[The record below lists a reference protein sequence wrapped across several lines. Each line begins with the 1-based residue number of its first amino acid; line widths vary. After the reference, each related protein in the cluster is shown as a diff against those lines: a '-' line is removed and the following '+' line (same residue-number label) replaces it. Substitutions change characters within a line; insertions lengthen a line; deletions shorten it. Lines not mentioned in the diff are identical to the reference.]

1 MLLGQFTIDVRM
13 LEVIVLAAGRGT
25 RMKSELPKVL
35 HPIGGKPMVACVL
48 DTARQLGAERIHVV
62 VGHGAS
68 QVSDAVEAPDVEIY
82 VQSEQ
87 LGTGHAALQ
96 AAPSCRADSTVLILF
111 GDVPL
116 LSADVLAD
124 VVSAAETQ
132 PTLLAATL
140 EDPMGYG
147 RVLRSGDGDFARVV
161 EQKDGLP
168 YELEVT
174 EVNTGVLAARGS
186 ELVAWLGQVK
196 NDNAQGEFY
205 LPDVLSLALQDGKKV
220 SVVVTDKSNEISGVN
235 DRAQLEA
242 LERAHQRQKADELM
256 AAGVHVMD
264 ASRLDIRGS
273 LACGTDVVL
282 DANVLVEGEVRLGN
296 NVVIEANCVLKDCV
310 IGDGTVVRAFTHIE
324 GAAVAAHCQV
334 GPYARLR
341 PGADLGDGAKV
352 GNFVEV
358 KNSRFGAGAKANHL
372 AYVGDADVG
381 AGSNIGA
388 GTITCNYDGANKH
401 RTELGDNVF
410 IGSNSTLVAPL
421 TVEND
426 GFVAAGSTVTSKV
439 GESQLA
445 VGRAKQRNIDG
456 WKRPEKPKQ

>member
-124 VVSAAETQ
+124 VVSVAETQ

-147 RVLRSGDGDFARVV
+147 RVLRSGDGDFVRVV

-168 YELEVT
+168 HELEVT

>member
-168 YELEVT
+168 HELEVT

-296 NVVIEANCVLKDCV
+296 NVLIEANCVLKDCV

>member
-13 LEVIVLAAGRGT
+13 LEVIILAAGRGT

-68 QVSDAVEAPDVEIY
+68 QVSDAVAAPDVEIY

-168 YELEVT
+168 HELEVT

-242 LERAHQRQKADELM
+242 LERAHQRQKANELM

-273 LACGTDVVL
+273 LACGSDVVL

-372 AYVGDADVG
+372 AYVGDANVG

>member
-1 MLLGQFTIDVRM
+1 MLSTQLTIDARM

-25 RMKSELPKVL
+25 RMKSDLPKVL
-35 HPIGGKPMVACVL
+35 HPIGGKPMVARVL

-68 QVSDAVEAPDVEIY
+68 QVTDAVAAPDVEIY

-168 YELEVT
+168 HELEVT

-273 LACGTDVVL
+273 LMCGSDVVL
-282 DANVLVEGEVRLGN
+282 DANVLIEGEVCLGN

-324 GAAVAAHCQV
+324 GAVVAENCQV

-341 PGADLGDGAKV
+341 PGAELGDGAKV

-358 KNSRFGAGAKANHL
+358 KNSTFGAGAKANHL
-372 AYVGDADVG
+372 AYVGDAAVG

>member
-147 RVLRSGDGDFARVV
+147 RVLRRGDGDFARVV

-168 YELEVT
+168 HELEVT

>member
-168 YELEVT
+168 HELEVT

-372 AYVGDADVG
+372 AYVGDANVG

-456 WKRPEKPKQ
+456 WKRPGKPKQ

>member
-1 MLLGQFTIDVRM
+1 MLSEQFTVNVRM

-168 YELEVT
+168 HELEVT

-273 LACGTDVVL
+273 LMCGSDVVL
-282 DANVLVEGEVRLGN
+282 DANVLIEGEVCLGN
-296 NVVIEANCVLKDCV
+296 NVVIEANCVLKDCA
-310 IGDGTVVRAFTHIE
+310 IGDGTIVRAFTHIE

-358 KNSRFGAGAKANHL
+358 KNSTFGAGAKANHL
-372 AYVGDADVG
+372 AYVGDANVG
-381 AGSNIGA
+381 SGSNIGA

-421 TVEND
+421 TVEKD

>member
-1 MLLGQFTIDVRM
+1 M

-25 RMKSELPKVL
+25 RMKSDLPKVL
-35 HPIGGKPMVACVL
+35 HPIGGKAMVACVL

-68 QVSDAVEAPDVEIY
+68 QVSDAVSAPDVEIY

-96 AAPSCRADSTVLILF
+96 AAPSCQADSKVLVLF

-116 LSADVLAD
+116 LSAGVLAD

-140 EDPMGYG
+140 EDPTGYG
-147 RVLRSGDGDFARVV
+147 RVIRSSEGSFARVV

-168 YELEVT
+168 HELEVT

-205 LPDVLSLALQDGKKV
+205 LPDVLSLALRDGKKV

-242 LERAHQRQKADELM
+242 LERVHQRQKADELM

-282 DANVLVEGEVRLGN
+282 DANVLIEGEVRLGN
-296 NVVIEANCVLKDCV
+296 HVVIEANCVLKDCV

-324 GAAVAAHCQV
+324 GAVVAAHCQV

-358 KNSRFGAGAKANHL
+358 KNSTLGAGAKANHL
-372 AYVGDADVG
+372 AYVGDATVG

-401 RTELGDNVF
+401 RTELGENVF

>member
-1 MLLGQFTIDVRM
+1 MIPRQLTTDARM

-35 HPIGGKPMVACVL
+35 HHIGGKPMVARVL

-68 QVSDAVEAPDVEIY
+68 QVSDAVAAPDVEIY

-96 AAPSCRADSTVLILF
+96 AAPSCHPDSTILILF

-116 LSADVLAD
+116 LSSGVLAD
-124 VVSAAETQ
+124 VVSASKTQ
-132 PTLLAATL
+132 PTLLAAAL
-140 EDPMGYG
+140 EDPTGYG
-147 RVLRSGDGDFARVV
+147 RVIRDTDGSFARVV

-168 YELEVT
+168 HELEVT

-196 NDNAQGEFY
+196 NNNAQGEFY

-242 LERAHQRQKADELM
+242 LERLHQRQKADELM

-282 DANVLVEGEVRLGN
+282 DANVLIEGEVRLGN
-296 NVVIEANCVLKDCV
+296 NVVVEPNCVLKDCV

-324 GAAVAAHCQV
+324 GAAVADNCQV
-334 GPYARLR
+334 GPFARLR
-341 PGADLGDGAKV
+341 PGAELGDGAKI

-358 KNSRFGAGAKANHL
+358 KNSVLGAGAKANHL
-372 AYVGDADVG
+372 AYVGDASVG

-401 RTELGDNVF
+401 KTELGENVF

-426 GFVAAGSTVTSKV
+426 GFVAAGSTVTSLV

-456 WKRPEKPKQ
+456 WKRPQKSKQ

>member
-1 MLLGQFTIDVRM
+1 MLSAQFMINFQM

-62 VGHGAS
+62 VGHGSS
-68 QVSDAVEAPDVEIY
+68 QVCDAVAAPDVEIY

-96 AAPSCRADSTVLILF
+96 AAPSCHPDSTVLILF

-116 LSADVLAD
+116 LSAGVLAD
-124 VVSAAETQ
+124 VVSAAEAQ
-132 PTLLAATL
+132 PALLAATL
-140 EDPMGYG
+140 KDPTGYG
-147 RVLRSGDGDFARVV
+147 RVIRSPDGSFVRVV

-168 YELEVT
+168 HELEVT

-273 LACGTDVVL
+273 IACGTDVVL
-282 DANVLVEGEVRLGN
+282 DANVLIEGEVRLGN
-296 NVVIEANCVLKDCV
+296 DVVIEANCVLKDCV

-358 KNSRFGAGAKANHL
+358 KNSMFGAGAKANHL
-372 AYVGDADVG
+372 AYVGDANVG

>member
-48 DTARQLGAERIHVV
+48 DTARQLGAKRIHVV

-168 YELEVT
+168 HELEVT

>member
-68 QVSDAVEAPDVEIY
+68 QVSDAVAAPDVEIY

-168 YELEVT
+168 HELEVT

-273 LACGTDVVL
+273 LMCGSDVVL
-282 DANVLVEGEVRLGN
+282 DANVLIEGEVCLGN

-358 KNSRFGAGAKANHL
+358 KNSTFGAGAKANHL
-372 AYVGDADVG
+372 AYVGDANVG
-381 AGSNIGA
+381 SGSNIGA

-421 TVEND
+421 TVEKD

>member
-48 DTARQLGAERIHVV
+48 DTARQLGAARIHVV

-68 QVSDAVEAPDVEIY
+68 QVSDAVGAPDVEIY
-82 VQSEQ
+82 IQSRQ

-96 AAPSCRADSTVLILF
+96 AAPSCHADSTVLILF

-116 LSADVLAD
+116 LSAGVLAD

-140 EDPMGYG
+140 EDPSGYG
-147 RVLRSGDGDFARVV
+147 RVIRGTDGSFTRVV

-168 YELEVT
+168 HELEVT

-186 ELVAWLGQVK
+186 ELVAWLGQLK

-264 ASRLDIRGS
+264 ASRLDVRGS
-273 LACGTDVVL
+273 LVCGTDVVL
-282 DANVLVEGEVRLGN
+282 DANVLIEGEVRLGN
-296 NVVIEANCVLKDCV
+296 DVVIEANCVLKDCV
-310 IGDGTVVRAFTHIE
+310 IGDDTIVRAFTHIE

-358 KNSRFGAGAKANHL
+358 KNSTFGAGAKANHL
-372 AYVGDADVG
+372 AYVGDANVG
-381 AGSNIGA
+381 SGSNIGA

-439 GESQLA
+439 GKSQLA
-445 VGRAKQRNIDG
+445 VGRAKQRNING
-456 WKRPEKPKQ
+456 WKRPEKPKR

>member
-168 YELEVT
+168 HELEVT

-341 PGADLGDGAKV
+341 PGADLGGGTKV

-445 VGRAKQRNIDG
+445 IGRAKQRNIDG

>member
-168 YELEVT
+168 HELEVT

-358 KNSRFGAGAKANHL
+358 KNSTFGAGAKANHL
-372 AYVGDADVG
+372 AYVGDANVG

>member
-1 MLLGQFTIDVRM
+1 MLSEQFTVNVRM

-168 YELEVT
+168 HELEVT

>member
-1 MLLGQFTIDVRM
+1 MLSTQLTIDARM

-35 HPIGGKPMVACVL
+35 HSIGGKPMVAHVL
-48 DTARQLGAERIHVV
+48 DTARELGAERIHVV

-68 QVSDAVEAPDVEIY
+68 QVADAVASPDVETY

-96 AAPSCRADSTVLILF
+96 AAPACYADSTVLILF

-116 LSADVLAD
+116 LSAGVLAD
-124 VVSAAETQ
+124 VVSAADAQ

-140 EDPMGYG
+140 EDPTGYG
-147 RVLRSGDGDFARVV
+147 RVIRNTDGSFARVV

-168 YELEVT
+168 HELEVT

-235 DRAQLEA
+235 DLAQLEA

-264 ASRLDIRGS
+264 ASRLDVRGS
-273 LACGTDVVL
+273 LVCGSDAVL
-282 DANVLVEGEVRLGN
+282 DANVLIEGEVRLGN
-296 NVVIEANCVLKDCV
+296 RVVIEANCVLKDCV

-324 GAAVAAHCQV
+324 GAVVAENCQV

-341 PGADLGDGAKV
+341 PGAELGDGAKV

-358 KNSRFGAGAKANHL
+358 KNSTFGAGAKANHL
-372 AYVGDADVG
+372 AYVGDAAVG

>member
-1 MLLGQFTIDVRM
+1 MLSTQLTIDARM

-35 HPIGGKPMVACVL
+35 HSIGGKPMVAHVL
-48 DTARQLGAERIHVV
+48 DTARELGAERIHVV

-68 QVSDAVEAPDVEIY
+68 QVADAVASPDVETY

-96 AAPSCRADSTVLILF
+96 AAPACYADSTVLILF

-116 LSADVLAD
+116 LSAGVLAD
-124 VVSAAETQ
+124 VVSAADAQ

-140 EDPMGYG
+140 EDPTGYG
-147 RVLRSGDGDFARVV
+147 RVIRNTDGSFARVV
-161 EQKDGLP
+161 EQKDGLRH
-168 YELEVT
+168 ELEVT

-264 ASRLDIRGS
+264 ASRLDVRGS
-273 LACGTDVVL
+273 LVCGSDAVL
-282 DANVLVEGEVRLGN
+282 DANVLIEGEVRLGN
-296 NVVIEANCVLKDCV
+296 RVVIEANCVLKDCV

-324 GAAVAAHCQV
+324 GAVVAENCQV

-341 PGADLGDGAKV
+341 PGAELGDGAKV

-358 KNSRFGAGAKANHL
+358 KNSTFGAGAKANHL
-372 AYVGDADVG
+372 AYVGDAAVG

>member
-68 QVSDAVEAPDVEIY
+68 QVSDAVAAPDVEIY

-168 YELEVT
+168 HELEVT

>member
-1 MLLGQFTIDVRM
+1 M

-25 RMKSELPKVL
+25 RMKSDLPKVL

-68 QVSDAVEAPDVEIY
+68 QVSDAVSAPDVEIY

-96 AAPSCRADSTVLILF
+96 AAPSCHADSTVLILF

-116 LSADVLAD
+116 LSAGVLAD

-140 EDPMGYG
+140 KDPTGYG
-147 RVLRSGDGDFARVV
+147 RVIRGSDGSFARVV

-168 YELEVT
+168 HELEVT

-205 LPDVLSLALQDGKKV
+205 LPDVLSLALRDGKKV

-242 LERAHQRQKADELM
+242 LERVHQRQKADELM

-273 LACGTDVVL
+273 LECSTDVVL
-282 DANVLVEGEVRLGN
+282 DANVLIEGEVRLGN
-296 NVVIEANCVLKDCV
+296 HVVIEANCVLKDCV

-358 KNSRFGAGAKANHL
+358 KNSRFGTGAKANHL

-456 WKRPEKPKQ
+456 WKRPEKPNQ

>member
-1 MLLGQFTIDVRM
+1 MLSEQFTVNVRM

-96 AAPSCRADSTVLILF
+96 AAPSCRAESTVLILF

-168 YELEVT
+168 HELEVT

>member
-1 MLLGQFTIDVRM
+1 MLSEQFTVNVRM

-68 QVSDAVEAPDVEIY
+68 QVSDAVAAPDVEIY

-96 AAPSCRADSTVLILF
+96 AAPSCHADSTVLVLF

-116 LSADVLAD
+116 LSAGILAD

-132 PTLLAATL
+132 PTLLAATV
-140 EDPMGYG
+140 EDPSGYG
-147 RVLRSGDGDFARVV
+147 RVIRSTDGSFARVV

-168 YELEVT
+168 HELEVT

-186 ELVAWLGQVK
+186 DLVAWLDQVT

-205 LPDVLSLALQDGKKV
+205 LPDVLSLALRDGKKV

-264 ASRLDIRGS
+264 ASRLDVRGS
-273 LACGTDVVL
+273 LVCGTDVVL
-282 DANVLVEGEVRLGN
+282 DANVLIEGEVRLGN
-296 NVVIEANCVLKDCV
+296 DVVIEANCVLIDCV
-310 IGDGTVVRAFTHIE
+310 IGDGTIVRAFTHIE

-358 KNSRFGAGAKANHL
+358 KNSTFGAGAKANHL
-372 AYVGDADVG
+372 AYVGDANVG
-381 AGSNIGA
+381 SGSNIGA

>member
-168 YELEVT
+168 HELEVT

-273 LACGTDVVL
+273 LMCGSDVVL
-282 DANVLVEGEVRLGN
+282 DANVLIEGEVCLGN

-372 AYVGDADVG
+372 AYVGDANVG
-381 AGSNIGA
+381 SGSNIGA

-421 TVEND
+421 TVEKD

>member
-1 MLLGQFTIDVRM
+1 MLSKQFTVNVRM

-68 QVSDAVEAPDVEIY
+68 QVSDAVAAPDVEIY

-116 LSADVLAD
+116 LSAGVLAD

-132 PTLLAATL
+132 PTLLAAML
-140 EDPMGYG
+140 EDPTGYG
-147 RVLRSGDGDFARVV
+147 RVIRNTDGGFARVV

-168 YELEVT
+168 QELEVT

-186 ELVAWLGQVK
+186 ELVGWLGQVK

-273 LACGTDVVL
+273 LMCGSDVVL
-282 DANVLVEGEVRLGN
+282 DANVLIEGEVCLGN

-324 GAAVAAHCQV
+324 GAAVAAHCQI

-352 GNFVEV
+352 GNFVET
-358 KNSRFGAGAKANHL
+358 KNSTLGEGSKANHFTYL
-372 AYVGDADVG
+372 GDTEVGK
-381 AGSNIGA
+381 STNIGA
-388 GTITCNYDGANKH
+388 GTITCNYDGSNKH
-401 RTELGDNVF
+401 KTSIGDESF
-410 IGSNSTLVAPL
+410 IGSNTALVAPV
-421 TVEND
+421 TIGSNAT
-426 GFVAAGSTVTSKV
+426 VAAGSVITKDVPD
-439 GESQLA
+439 GALG
-445 VGRAKQRNIDG
+445 VGRSKQDNKENWSKKKD
-456 WKRPEKPKQ
+456 

>member
-1 MLLGQFTIDVRM
+1 MLHGQFTIDVRM

-35 HPIGGKPMVACVL
+35 HPIGGKPMVVHVL

-68 QVSDAVEAPDVEIY
+68 QVSDAVAATDVEIY

-87 LGTGHAALQ
+87 LGTGHAALK
-96 AAPSCRADSTVLILF
+96 AAPSCHGDSTVLILF

-147 RVLRSGDGDFARVV
+147 RVIRSRDGSFARVV

-168 YELEVT
+168 HELEVK

-186 ELVAWLGQVK
+186 ELVRWLGHVK

-220 SVVVTDKSNEISGVN
+220 SVVVTDKSNKISGVN
-235 DRAQLEA
+235 DRIQLEA
-242 LERAHQRQKADELM
+242 LERTHQRQKADDLM
-256 AAGVHVMD
+256 AAGVHVLD

-273 LACGTDVVL
+273 LVCGTDVVL
-282 DANVLVEGEVRLGN
+282 DANVLIEGEVRLGSH
-296 NVVIEANCVLKDCV
+296 VVIETNCVLKDCV

-341 PGADLGDGAKV
+341 PGANLGDGAKV

-358 KNSRFGAGAKANHL
+358 KNSTFGAGAKANHL
-372 AYVGDADVG
+372 AYVGDANVG
-381 AGSNIGA
+381 SGSNIGA

-401 RTELGDNVF
+401 RTELGENVF

-421 TVEND
+421 TVEKD

-456 WKRPEKPKQ
+456 WKRPEKPKR